1 MRQPVLP
8 WVEQQRDWLV
18 KRNITMKGYVYI
30 VQNRKKKKVNL
41 CYVLLAVLL
50 FHHPCTHWLR
60 TCLWQPTATFSAS
73 CSRLICLVNR
83 PQF

>member
-8 WVEQQRDWLV
+8 WVEQQRDRLV

-30 VQNRKKKKVNL
+30 VQNRKKKKKVNL

-60 TCLWQPTATFSAS
+60 TCL
-73 CSRLICLVNR
+73 
-83 PQF
+83 